1 MSEQRFYSEDEAQQ
15 LLRMAAQSTPTSGM
29 SREELVRAAG
39 ELGIPEERILEAESQ
54 LVAEREASA
63 RAEQDK
69 ALRAEFERYYRRK
82 ILSQAWGAF
91 SGASIWIMLWAF
103 TGMGYFW
110 PIWVVGWW
118 VVPALGSLV
127 GSLLD
132 PTHKQKAYE
141 KWLAHRNGEPLPS
154 LAEGEESDHDHGY
167 AWSYG
172 FGCSRGRWKR
182 RDWSERRHR
191 RR

>member
-1 MSEQRFYSEDEAQQ
+1 
-15 LLRMAAQSTPTSGM
+15 M

-39 ELGIPEERILEAESQ
+39 ELGIPEDRILEAEAQ
-54 LVAEREASA
+54 LAAEQEANVK
-63 RAEQDK
+63 AEQDK
-69 ALRAEFERYYRRK
+69 VLRTEFDRFYRRK
-82 ILSQAWGAF
+82 NWSQAWAVV
-91 SGASIWIMLWAF
+91 SGSSIWIFLWAF
-103 TGMGYFW
+103 TGIGYFW
-110 PIWVVGWW
+110 PVWVVGWW

-141 KWLAHRNGEPLPS
+141 RWLAERNGEPLPP
-154 LAEGEESDHDHGY
+154 LAEGEEQEHEHGY

-172 FGCSRGRWKR
+172 MGCSRRR
-182 RDWSERRHR
+182 RDRREFIERRR

>member
-15 LLRMAAQSTPTSGM
+15 LLRMAAQTTPTSGM

-39 ELGIPEERILEAESQ
+39 ELGIPEERIVEAESQ
-54 LVAEREASA
+54 LLAEREAA
-63 RAEQDK
+63 TKAEEDK
-69 ALRAEFERYYRRK
+69 ALRAEFDRYYRRK
-82 ILSQAWGAF
+82 MMSQGWGAL
-91 SGASIWIMLWAF
+91 SGTSIWIMLWAF

-132 PTHKQKAYE
+132 PTHKQKAYD
-141 KWLAHRNGEPLPS
+141 KWLAQRNGEPVPT
-154 LAEGEESDHDHGY
+154 LAEDEDQDHEHGY

-172 FGCSRGRWKR
+172 MTCARRRRK
-182 RDWSERRHR
+182 RDWYERRNR
-191 RR
+191 R